1 MQESAGALLSLNSP
15 FRNGSFGKAIADGEK
30 LFVGLRSMLSGLR
43 FHLSE
48 SGALRLLLGM
58 LRLLTLRDAGLF
70 RVETIHR
77 IMLRMVAF
85 LGLHLAL
92 GNTDLL
98 LLQGRLHDLRLL
110 RSGFFAACI
119 KFIRLHHRA
128 DKLTL
133 FRLE

>member
-1 MQESAGALLSLNSP
+1 MGGPLGNGG
-15 FRNGSFGKAIADGEK
+15 FRKPIADREE
-30 LFVGLRSMLSGLR
+30 LLVRLRSMLLGLR
-43 FHLSE
+43 FHLPE
-48 SGALRLLLGM
+48 GDGLRILLGM
-58 LRLLTLRDAGLF
+58 LRDSRLF

-77 IMLRMVAF
+77 IMLCMVAF

-98 LLQGRLHDLRLL
+98 LLQGRLHDLRLF

-128 DKLTL
+128 DKLAL
-133 FRLE
+133 F